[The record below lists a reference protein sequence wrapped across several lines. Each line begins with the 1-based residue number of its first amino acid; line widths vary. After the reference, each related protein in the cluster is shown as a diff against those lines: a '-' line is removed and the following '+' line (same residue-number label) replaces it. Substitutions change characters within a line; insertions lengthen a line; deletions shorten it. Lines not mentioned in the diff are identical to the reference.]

1 MRPSIK
7 AFRSFS
13 RITARTAAG
22 CLDPIFRCWSRQIRY
37 NEARIA
43 GLTVFA
49 MHTMQ
54 QVSLVLLLLPIV
66 LLGIGQSA
74 LCSQR
79 DIVLSG
85 VYEAALDLPRIL
97 FVLKREPTSPPLRP
111 NTRFEVNYAFLD
123 TGASGVVLSRETTD
137 LMHVAVHPTARF
149 TNVGVGG
156 VEHFAVSEPLYV
168 GIAGYGEQRPA
179 DPGVYKMIG
188 QGRFQVRE
196 NKAGLLGQPL
206 DIIGMPAMFGRVV
219 VLDSA
224 ATNALEY
231 FAADIKKPDDPTIP
245 RVHLEVA
252 LKLKSFLNPGNPDN
266 IPPLPVTACNPV
278 INDVV
283 IQRRD
288 RASRGEWLL
297 DTGATMSLISVRQAA
312 RLGLTDDNGKPLVKP
327 DFVLPLGGIGQMV
340 QVPGF
345 EVDRLVIPTLSGRN
359 LIFKGVRVGVH
370 DIAFFDQK
378 KEDFLT
384 LDGVFGS
391 NFLCASAHMQGL
403 LPGDVSETVFDKVVI
418 DMRRAILGFRFRRR
432 TEH

>member
-1 MRPSIK
+1 MS
-7 AFRSFS
+7 
-13 RITARTAAG
+13 
-22 CLDPIFRCWSRQIRY
+22 Y
-37 NEARIA
+37 NESRIA
-43 GLTVFA
+43 GLMVFA

-54 QVSLVLLLLPIV
+54 RVSIVLLLLPIV
-66 LLGIGQSA
+66 LLGIGQTA

-79 DIVLSG
+79 DIVLSN
-85 VYEAALDLPRIL
+85 VYEAALDLPRIF

-111 NTRFEVNYAFLD
+111 NTHFEANYAFLD
-123 TGASGVVLSRETTD
+123 TGASGVILSRETTD
-137 LMHVAVHPTARF
+137 LMHVAVHPAARF
-149 TNVGVGG
+149 TDVGVGG
-156 VEHFAVSEPLYV
+156 VEHFAVSEPLYL
-168 GIAGYGEQRPA
+168 GIAGYGEQRPV

-188 QGRFQVRE
+188 RGRFQVRE

-206 DIIGMPAMFGRVV
+206 DIIGMPAMLGRVV

-224 ATNALEY
+224 ATNTLEY

-245 RVHLEVA
+245 SVHLEVA
-252 LKLKSFLNPGNPDN
+252 FKLKSFLNPANPDN
-266 IPPLPVTACNPV
+266 IPPLPVMARNPV
-278 INDVV
+278 IDDVA

-288 RASRGEWLL
+288 RISRGEWLL

-312 RLGLTDDNGKPLVKP
+312 RLGLMDDNGKPLVKP

-359 LIFKGVRVGVH
+359 LIFKRVRLGVH
-370 DIAFFDQK
+370 NIVFFDQK
-378 KEDFLT
+378 KGDFLT

-391 NFLCASAHMQGL
+391 NFLCASAQMQGL

-418 DMRRAILGFRFRRR
+418 DMRRSVLGLRFRRR
-432 TEH
+432 ADH

>member
-1 MRPSIK
+1 MS
-7 AFRSFS
+7 
-13 RITARTAAG
+13 
-22 CLDPIFRCWSRQIRY
+22 Y

-43 GLTVFA
+43 GLTVFT
-49 MHTMQ
+49 MYTMQ
-54 QVSLVLLLLPIV
+54 RVCLVLLLLPIV
-66 LLGIGQSA
+66 LVGIGQPA

-79 DIVLSG
+79 DIILSG
-85 VYEAALDLPRIL
+85 AYEAALDLPRIL

-123 TGASGVVLSRETTD
+123 TGASGVILSRETAD

-149 TNVGVGG
+149 TDVGVGG
-156 VEHFAVSEPLYV
+156 VEHFAVSEPLYL

-179 DPGVYKMIG
+179 DPGIYKTIG

-196 NKAGLLGQPL
+196 NKAGLLGQAL
-206 DIIGMPAMFGRVV
+206 DIIGMPAMLGRVA
-219 VLDSA
+219 VLDSG
-224 ATNALEY
+224 ATNTLEY

-252 LKLKSFLNPGNPDN
+252 LKLKSFLNPGNRDN
-266 IPPLPVTACNPV
+266 IPPLPVMARNPV
-278 INDVV
+278 IDDVV

-312 RLGLTDDNGKPLVKP
+312 RLGLTDDDGKPLATP
-327 DFVLPLGGIGQMV
+327 AFVLPLGGIGQMV

-345 EVDRLVIPTLSGRN
+345 EVDRLVIPTLSGGN
-359 LIFKGVRVGVH
+359 LIFKGARVGVH

-378 KEDFLT
+378 EEKFLT

-391 NFLCASAHMQGL
+391 NFLCASAQMQGL

-418 DMRRAILGFRFRRR
+418 DMRRAVLGFRFRRR
-432 TEH
+432 TEP

>member
-1 MRPSIK
+1 MS
-7 AFRSFS
+7 
-13 RITARTAAG
+13 
-22 CLDPIFRCWSRQIRY
+22 Y

-54 QVSLVLLLLPIV
+54 RVSLVLLLLPIV
-66 LLGIGQSA
+66 LLGIGQTA

-79 DIVLSG
+79 GIVLSG

-97 FVLKREPTSPPLRP
+97 FVLKREPTSTPLRP

-123 TGASGVVLSRETTD
+123 TGASGVILSRETAD

-149 TNVGVGG
+149 TDVGIGG
-156 VEHFAVSEPLYV
+156 VEHFAVSEFLYLGV
-168 GIAGYGEQRPA
+168 AGYSEQRPA

-188 QGRFQVRE
+188 RGRFQVRE
-196 NKAGLLGQPL
+196 SKAGLLGEPL
-206 DIIGMPAMFGRVV
+206 DIIGMPAMLGRVV
-219 VLDSA
+219 VLDSG
-224 ATNALEY
+224 ATNTLEY
-231 FAADIKKPDDPTIP
+231 FAADIKEPDDPTIP
-245 RVHLEVA
+245 SVHLEVA
-252 LKLKSFLNPGNPDN
+252 FKLKSFLNPGNPDN
-266 IPPLPVTACNPV
+266 IPPLPVMARNPV
-278 INDVV
+278 IDDVV

-327 DFVLPLGGIGQMV
+327 DFVLPMGGIGQMV

-345 EVDRLVIPTLSGRN
+345 EVDRLVVPTLSGRN

-370 DIAFFDQK
+370 DIVFFDQK
-378 KEDFLT
+378 KGDFLT

-391 NFLCASAHMQGL
+391 NFLCASAQMQGL
-403 LPGDVSETVFDKVVI
+403 LPGDVSQTMFDKVVI
-418 DMRRAILGFRFRRR
+418 DMRRAVLGFRFRRR
-432 TEH
+432 TER